1 MTGPRWLHSLL
12 ARRWT
17 PPPQRPSSHTEAY
30 PSHRLGQLLRI
41 FTVPRSLRRVR
52 PTREGWVFL
61 STMMAVAMAALN
73 TGNNL
78 LYLVMAAML
87 SLVAVSSIL
96 SEWSI
101 RGLRVSR
108 ALEGEAFA
116 GESLG
121 GRWRVVNPRAL
132 VPAVDIRVEEGFA
145 AHARLAGTAQ
155 ASFAGI
161 AAGGAAVA
169 EARWRFERRGVH
181 RMSAVRISTAWPF
194 GIFQK
199 WYEVAAPMDVL
210 VFPGRAAASVSQPA
224 RGDDG
229 GGEEA
234 GDSSQITHGS
244 DGDFL
249 GLAEYL
255 EGDDPRRIHWR
266 SSARLARLVAA
277 ERGADRQPSV
287 LEISVDAPA
296 PGEPRARSARFEQ
309 RIAEAA
315 GELLRAVA
323 AGREVRLSLLGQLQP
338 PARDQAGRAQL
349 LRALALV
356 ELPGLAR

>member
-1 MTGPRWLHSLL
+1 MER
-12 ARRWT
+12 
-17 PPPQRPSSHTEAY
+17 
-30 PSHRLGQLLRI
+30 LLRI
-41 FTVPRSLRRVR
+41 LTVPRSLRRVR

-61 STMMAVAMAALN
+61 TTLMAVAMAALN

-116 GESLG
+116 GEPLG
-121 GRWRVVNPRAL
+121 GRWRVVNRRAL

-145 AHARLAGTAQ
+145 AHARLGGTAP
-155 ASFAGI
+155 ASFAAI
-161 AAGGAAVA
+161 AAGGAAVE
-169 EARWRFERRGVH
+169 EANWRFLCRGVH
-181 RMSAVRISTAWPF
+181 RMSAIRISTAWPF

-210 VFPGRAAASVSQPA
+210 VFPGRAAGPASHPA
-224 RGDDG
+224 RGGGGRADADG
-229 GGEEA
+229 GSTRA
-234 GDSSQITHGS
+234 SHGS

-249 GLAEYL
+249 GLAEYRD
-255 EGDDPRRIHWR
+255 GDDPRRIHWR

-277 ERGADRQPSV
+277 DRGEDRQASV
-287 LEISVDAPA
+287 LEISVDAPG
-296 PGEPRARSARFEQ
+296 PGEARERSQRFET

-315 GELLRAVA
+315 GELWRAVE
-323 AGREVRLSLLGQLQP
+323 AGREVRLSLLGQQQP
-338 PARDQAGRAQL
+338 AARDRAGRAQL
-349 LRALALV
+349 LRALAMV
-356 ELPGLAR
+356 ELPGLAP